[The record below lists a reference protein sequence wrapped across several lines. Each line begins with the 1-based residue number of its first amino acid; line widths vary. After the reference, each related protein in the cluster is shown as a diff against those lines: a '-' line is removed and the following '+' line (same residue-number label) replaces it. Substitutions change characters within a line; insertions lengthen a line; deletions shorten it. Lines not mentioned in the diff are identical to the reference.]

1 MTEDSGSTGLSR
13 IGDFS
18 TGRHNHFIEGVTEV
32 SKAGLQ
38 QVVSAMADETFR
50 RRVKENPD
58 SALASY
64 DLTADEKAAIKSGNT
79 AKLHEL
85 GVDERVTKSVFF
97 DDERGRG
104 DRP

>member
-1 MTEDSGSTGLSR
+1 M
-13 IGDFS
+13 
-18 TGRHNHFIEGVTEV
+18 

-58 SALASY
+58 SALAGY
-64 DLTADEKAAIKSGNT
+64 DLTAEEKAAIKSGSA
-79 AKLHEL
+79 AKLHAL
-85 GVDERVTKSVFF
+85 GVDERVTKSILF

-104 DRP
+104 